1 MSRIGKLPITVPA
14 KVTLKVNDNVVT
26 VKGPN
31 GELSERMPE
40 GVVLDTAGDTTTVT
54 RANESRNARA
64 AHGLARTL
72 VANMVEGVTN
82 GYTKTLVI
90 NGVGYKAEAKNKQW
104 ILFTLGYSHPILFEL
119 PAGVSAEINA
129 KAKEPTVKLT
139 GANKRVIG
147 ATAAEIRAL
156 RPPEPYKGKGI
167 RYSDEVIRRKEGKAA
182 GK

>member
-1 MSRIGKLPITVPA
+1 MSRIGKLPISIPA
-14 KVTLKVNDNVVT
+14 KVTVAVKDDVVT

-31 GELSERMPE
+31 GELSERMPA
-40 GVVLDTAGDTTTVT
+40 GVVVDQSGDTLTVT
-54 RANESRNARA
+54 RSDESRNARS

-72 VANMVEGVTN
+72 IANMVSGVVD

-90 NGVGYKAEAKNKQW
+90 NGVGYKAEAKSQKW

-119 PAGVSAEINA
+119 PDGVVAEVNS
-129 KAKEPTVKLT
+129 KAKEPTVTLT
-139 GANKRVIG
+139 GANKRIIG
-147 ATAAEIRAL
+147 STAAEIRAL

-167 RYSDEVIRRKEGKAA
+167 RYSDENIRRKEGKAA